1 MGDAAEGEES
11 TEATAGL
18 SLTMMDVLLR
28 PVEFFRGMSGLMTAV
43 WNAPSEP
50 VSALQ
55 VQWFIITTDFNFI
68 NKDGN
73 LFVSS
78 RIDCYVLGP
87 KTYPVY
93 GIVRKRSP
101 FAK

>member
-55 VQWFIITTDFNFI
+55 VQWFIIPTDF

-78 RIDCYVLGP
+78 RIDCFVLRP

-93 GIVRKRSP
+93 GIISKRSP